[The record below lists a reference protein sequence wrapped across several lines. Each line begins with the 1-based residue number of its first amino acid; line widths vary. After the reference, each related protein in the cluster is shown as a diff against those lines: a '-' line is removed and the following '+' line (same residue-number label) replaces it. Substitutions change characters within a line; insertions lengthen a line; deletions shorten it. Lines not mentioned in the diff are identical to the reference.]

1 MLSKKDLLLIGEM
14 LDEKLEQ
21 KFTEKLKDFPTRKEM
36 FAAMDQQRRDIMHD
50 TRSLLASSLAASEK
64 RVIHE
69 ICGFIDD
76 ALLPQINDLQ
86 RKTALT

>member
-1 MLSKKDLLLIGEM
+1 
-14 LDEKLEQ
+14 EQ

-50 TRSLLASSLAASEK
+50 TQSLLASSLAASEK